1 MKICGEEG
9 DGRVKKF
16 FAVYLVK
23 NARKSDFWGDW
34 WYDGIV
40 RMADLSWINRNM
52 GCIEIK
58 DLTMLT
64 PCSGRLI
71 ETWDVLKSKE
81 EIEKIEIRN
90 D

>member
-52 GCIEIK
+52 GCIEIL
-58 DLTMLT
+58 DHGAELLGNVAINRNMG
-64 PCSGRLI
+64 C
-71 ETWDVLKSKE
+71 
-81 EIEKIEIRN
+81 IEIDAALESQNRGK

>member
-52 GCIEIK
+52 GCIEIRSCHIHSAA
-58 DLTMLT
+58 LH
-64 PCSGRLI
+64 RLI
-71 ETWDVLKSKE
+71 ETWDVLKSSTKT
-81 EIEKIEIRN
+81 KHPASVL

>member
-52 GCIEIK
+52 GCIEIDFQTGK
-58 DLTMLT
+58 
-64 PCSGRLI
+64 RR
-71 ETWDVLKSKE
+71 SKVM
-81 EIEKIEIRN
+81 INRNMGCIEIPTIIMSYRLQL
-90 D
+90 